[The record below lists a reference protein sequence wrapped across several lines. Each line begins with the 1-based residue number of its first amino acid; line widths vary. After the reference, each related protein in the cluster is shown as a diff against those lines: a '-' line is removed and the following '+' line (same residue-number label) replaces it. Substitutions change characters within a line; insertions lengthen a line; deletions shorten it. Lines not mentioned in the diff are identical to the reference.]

1 MSWKTINYTKL
12 GGQHAFEKDFLN
24 SRTLRRFLPE
34 VAEQQMFTQ
43 QGRAPLKNARD
54 ESAQFKVNSP
64 QGRPQVGSQGGRR
77 FKHPTAVKQW
87 AHAAAG
93 GEEEG
98 RHQPV
103 CYLHKHTHTHTPTP
117 SFLGAGRAGAALT
130 QEVRKPG
137 GQRSHNFEPF
147 KPSRPR
153 QPLDWQ
159 QLSFPPFPQPSGG
172 APGLTSSAPWRRRAP
187 YKHLPLIPSP
197 PAGTAPKRL
206 CAAPTNVPSVRG
218 YPRPPP
224 YQESGSLAGG
234 SALLTQHGGCGTPR
248 RALKGAHTAAA
259 AAGRSPQAGLGGR
272 VSSRARRSA
281 PARGRSGGSRD
292 GGVVRIT

>member
-12 GGQHAFEKDFLN
+12 GGQHAFEEDFLN

-103 CYLHKHTHTHTPTP
+103 CYLHKHTHTHTPRHPP
-117 SFLGAGRAGAALT
+117 SWGRGGRALPSHRKSGNPGVRGATTSSHLNPLAHVSPWTGNSFPFPHSPNPPAALPASPRAHLGA
-130 QEVRKPG
+130 
-137 GQRSHNFEPF
+137 
-147 KPSRPR
+147 
-153 QPLDWQ
+153 D
-159 QLSFPPFPQPSGG
+159 
-172 APGLTSSAPWRRRAP
+172 AP
-187 YKHLPLIPSP
+187 
-197 PAGTAPKRL
+197 
-206 CAAPTNVPSVRG
+206 PTNI
-218 YPRPPP
+218 
-224 YQESGSLAGG
+224 
-234 SALLTQHGGCGTPR
+234 
-248 RALKGAHTAAA
+248 
-259 AAGRSPQAGLGGR
+259 SP
-272 VSSRARRSA
+272 
-281 PARGRSGGSRD
+281 
-292 GGVVRIT
+292 